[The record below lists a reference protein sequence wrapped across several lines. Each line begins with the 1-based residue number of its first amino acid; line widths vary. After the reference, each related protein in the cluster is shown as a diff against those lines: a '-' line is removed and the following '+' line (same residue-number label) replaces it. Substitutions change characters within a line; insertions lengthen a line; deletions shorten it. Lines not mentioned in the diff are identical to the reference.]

1 MRRGS
6 SESQIPSLQFARQ
19 LATDALLFLAQ
30 DDARI
35 VQFLNACGMDPA
47 DLRAS
52 ARDDRTLAAVLDHLM
67 AHESLLLVFAANA
80 RHQPADIQPA
90 LDRLRRCGEY
100 GDTA

>member
-1 MRRGS
+1 MRKDSR
-6 SESQIPSLQFARQ
+6 EAHMPTLDAARQ
-19 LATDALLFLAQ
+19 MATDALLFLAQ

-35 VQFLNACGMDPA
+35 VQFLNTSGMDPA

-67 AHESLLLVFAANA
+67 AHESLLFVFAANA

-90 LDRLRRCGEY
+90 LDRLRRD
-100 GDTA
+100 GDVA